1 MKKLNEYP
9 IVENN
14 TSSVKEPEVTYKT
27 SYPYMSRAEALK
39 HGMPLEESKRLI
51 LERINFPIDR
61 QIETSI
67 RRYASRLSPLTSLI
81 YLL

>member
-9 IVENN
+9 IQDE
-14 TSSVKEPEVTYKT
+14 TSSVKEPEVEYST

-51 LERINFPIDR
+51 LERIHRDFPK
-61 QIETSI
+61 
-67 RRYASRLSPLTSLI
+67 
-81 YLL
+81 